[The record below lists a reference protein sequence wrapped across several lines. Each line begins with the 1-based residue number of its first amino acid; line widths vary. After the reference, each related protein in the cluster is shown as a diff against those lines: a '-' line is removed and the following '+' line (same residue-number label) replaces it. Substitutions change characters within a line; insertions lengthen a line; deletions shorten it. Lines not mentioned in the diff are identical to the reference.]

1 LLAKDNGSLDPILE
15 RIKAVSAME
24 DHGAQVLVLKA
35 DVIDKNRMQE
45 VLNLAQKDFGD
56 INGVIHS
63 AGVAGGRIMQL
74 QSVETSKS
82 VMAPKIEGTR
92 ILGELVAPL
101 KLDFMVLCSSLA
113 SVLGVVGQVDYC
125 SANAFQDAYAEY
137 YSAKSG
143 MPVISVNWDTW
154 NESGMAVNAMREI
167 GREKK
172 DLKGRGFN
180 NSEGVEVFKRIL
192 AAATV
197 PQVAVSTY
205 ELTLLMP
212 QRVTDIHSE
221 KDVALVSGES
231 VSPAPTENVYER
243 PELSSNFVVAE
254 TQSQIQL
261 SDIWKGLFKLNEI
274 GIHDNFFELGGH
286 SLLAIQAVAA
296 IREDFNTS
304 ISIDK
309 FLELGTIA
317 KMASHID
324 ALEWVKSDAAEKFVG
339 DDTRDEFEL

>member
-1 LLAKDNGSLDPILE
+1 
-15 RIKAVSAME
+15 
-24 DHGAQVLVLKA
+24 
-35 DVIDKNRMQE
+35 
-45 VLNLAQKDFGD
+45 
-56 INGVIHS
+56 
-63 AGVAGGRIMQL
+63 
-74 QSVETSKS
+74 
-82 VMAPKIEGTR
+82 
-92 ILGELVAPL
+92 
-101 KLDFMVLCSSLA
+101 
-113 SVLGVVGQVDYC
+113 
-125 SANAFQDAYAEY
+125 
-137 YSAKSG
+137 
-143 MPVISVNWDTW
+143 
-154 NESGMAVNAMREI
+154 
-167 GREKK
+167 
-172 DLKGRGFN
+172 
-180 NSEGVEVFKRIL
+180 
-192 AAATV
+192 
-197 PQVAVSTY
+197 
-205 ELTLLMP
+205 MP